1 MTGDPAVTPSTF
13 PSASQTLHEAAWP
26 DMLAS
31 LQTSYAELTQTRF
44 ELERRAAE
52 VEQTR
57 DLFQQVIASMSE
69 ALFLL
74 DRAGR
79 VVRTNPAAARLLARR
94 EDEVTGQFLADVTGT
109 FDIPTTPWRLLEH
122 SPDGAVVDFEF
133 EVSTATGGIVPVSVS
148 CVLVRD
154 KWDKIDGVL
163 VVARDVTERRRLER
177 ERAALYESELEAAR
191 MRDQFLSAAAHDLK
205 TPLAGIKGIAQL
217 SRRTAARAG
226 TPQAESLAQNLVS
239 IDRAATRMTALIN
252 EMLDVTRLQMGR
264 PIDLDLRRVD
274 LVKLARDAVAEHQ
287 QTARRHEILF
297 ETTTSEVIGRWDEAR
312 LQRVLDN
319 LIGNAIKYSPR
330 GGSVCVA
337 VNADSGI
344 AFLSVRDQGIGIP
357 AADLPR
363 VFERFHR
370 AANAVGTVSGTGIGL
385 ASARAIVESHGG
397 IITVESEEGHGST
410 FAVRLPL
417 DASDSS
423 IEKDGQPD

>member
-1 MTGDPAVTPSTF
+1 MTRDGAISL

-31 LQTSYAELTQTRF
+31 LQTSYAELSQTRF

-52 VEQTR
+52 VEETR

-74 DRAGR
+74 DRGGR
-79 VVRTNPAAARLLARR
+79 VVRTNPAAARLLACR
-94 EDEVTGQFLADVTGT
+94 EEEIAGRLLADVTGSA
-109 FDIPTTPWRLLEH
+109 DIPATPWRLLEH
-122 SPDGAVVDFEF
+122 SPDGTLVDLELD
-133 EVSTATGGIVPVSVS
+133 VRTATAETVPVSVS

-163 VVARDVTERRRLER
+163 VVARDITERRRLER
-177 ERAALYESELEAAR
+177 ERAALYEAELEAAR

-217 SRRTAARAG
+217 SRRRAERAG
-226 TPQAESLAQNLVS
+226 TPESESLAQNLVS

-264 PIDLDLRRVD
+264 PIDLDLKRLD
-274 LVKLARDAVAEHQ
+274 LVALARDVVAEHQ
-287 QTARRHEILF
+287 QTARRHQILL
-297 ETTTSEVIGRWDEAR
+297 ETTASEVVGHWDPTR

-319 LIGNAIKYSPR
+319 LIGNAVKYSPS
-330 GGSVCVA
+330 GGNVSVA
-337 VNADSGI
+337 VDVEDGA
-344 AFLSVRDQGIGIP
+344 AVLSVRDQGIGIP
-357 AADLPR
+357 PADLPR

-385 ASARAIVESHGG
+385 ASAKAIAESHGG
-397 IITVESEEGHGST
+397 VITAESQEGHGST
-410 FAVRLPL
+410 FTVRLPL
-417 DASDSS
+417 APPMMQ
-423 IEKDGQPD
+423 IRKNEKDGKLG

>member
-1 MTGDPAVTPSTF
+1 MTLDGAPNLSSPSQ
-13 PSASQTLHEAAWP
+13 ALHEAAWP

-52 VEQTR
+52 VEETR

-79 VVRTNPAAARLLARR
+79 VVRTNPAAARLLDRR
-94 EDEVTGQFLADVTGT
+94 EEEITGRLLADVTGT
-109 FDIPTTPWRLLEH
+109 HDIPTTPWRLLEH
-122 SPDGAVVDFEF
+122 SPDGALVDLELD
-133 EVSTATGGIVPVSVS
+133 VCTATGDTVPVSVS

-163 VVARDVTERRRLER
+163 VVARDITERRRLER
-177 ERAALYESELEAAR
+177 ERAALYEAELEASR
-191 MRDQFLSAAAHDLK
+191 MRDEFLSAAAHDLK

-217 SRRTAARAG
+217 SRRRAARAG
-226 TPQAESLAQNLVS
+226 TPESESLAQNLVS

-264 PIDLDLRRVD
+264 PIDLDVKRLD
-274 LVKLARDAVAEHQ
+274 LVQLAREVVAEHQ
-287 QTARRHEILF
+287 QTARRHEILLD
-297 ETTTSEVIGRWDEAR
+297 TTVPEVVGHWDAAR

-319 LIGNAIKYSPR
+319 LIGNAVKYSPN
-330 GGSVCVA
+330 GGNVCVTVGA
-337 VNADSGI
+337 EDGEI
-344 AFLSVRDQGIGIP
+344 LLSVRDQGIGIP
-357 AADLPR
+357 PADLPR

-370 AANAVGTVSGTGIGL
+370 ASNAVGAISGTGIGL
-385 ASARAIVESHGG
+385 ASARAMVESHGG
-397 IITVESEEGHGST
+397 TITVESEEGRGST
-410 FAVRLPL
+410 FTVRLPL
-417 DASDSS
+417 GVS
-423 IEKDGQPD
+423 IISARRDKS

>member
-1 MTGDPAVTPSTF
+1 
-13 PSASQTLHEAAWP
+13 
-26 DMLAS
+26 MLAS

-79 VVRTNPAAARLLARR
+79 VVRTNPAAAHLLGCR
-94 EDEVTGQFLADVTGT
+94 EDEIAGRLLADVTRT
-109 FDIPTTPWRLLEH
+109 FEIPTTPWRLLEH
-122 SPDGAVVDFEF
+122 SPDGAVVDLELD
-133 EVSTATGGIVPVSVS
+133 VITAAGDPVPVSVS

-177 ERAALYESELEAAR
+177 ERAALYEAELEAAR
-191 MRDQFLSAAAHDLK
+191 TRDEFLSAAAHDLK

-217 SRRTAARAG
+217 SRRRAARAG
-226 TPQAESLAQNLVS
+226 TPEGESLAENLVS

-274 LVKLARDAVAEHQ
+274 LVKLAREAVAEHQ

-297 ETTTSEVIGRWDEAR
+297 ETVVSELVGHWDEAR

-319 LIGNAIKYSPR
+319 LVGNAIKYSPS
-330 GGSVCVA
+330 GGRVWVA
-337 VNADSGI
+337 VGAEDGQ
-344 AFLSVRDQGIGIP
+344 ALLSVRDEGIGIP

-370 AANAVGTVSGTGIGL
+370 AGNAVGAVSGTGIGL

-397 IITVESEEGHGST
+397 SITVESKEGDGST
-410 FAVRLPL
+410 FAVQFPL
-417 DASDSS
+417 QAPNTSTQ
-423 IEKDGQPD
+423 KDDEQP